1 MADSE
6 SEYPLHEHVFKGD
19 VRRVSALLRTHD
31 VAQKDVHG
39 NTPLHLAV
47 MLGQKECVQLLL
59 AHNAPVKVKN
69 CQGWNCLAEAI
80 SYGDRQT
87 ILSLLRKLRQQSRE
101 AMDFRRQDLV
111 NFLSCMGD
119 FYMELKWDFQSWIPL
134 VSRILPSDIC
144 KIHKKGSNIRLDS
157 TLVDFNDM
165 KWERGD
171 ITFLFTGNDKPSK
184 SLAVLDNNLRVY
196 QNIRYEDT
204 EAEIEDEVDILMSSD
219 IVAAQISTKTVTFQ
233 RAQSGWLLRENK
245 TEMVGR
251 FLADF
256 YSINGLTF
264 ESRKR
269 REHLTEEDLHK
280 NKAIIES
287 FTRGNSLNLENFE
300 PQRRKSLSPPLARNI
315 SFRDYITATP
325 GHPLVLGRC
334 PVSKTTTKVFK
345 ATLAMSQHF
354 PLSVSALL
362 NVLEAIAPFKHFNK
376 LREFVQMR
384 LPPGFP
390 VKIDIPILP
399 TVTARITFQDFEFR
413 DNIDDAL
420 FEIPTDYREDRNR
433 FPDL

>member
-1 MADSE
+1 M
-6 SEYPLHEHVFKGD
+6 YPLHEKVFVGD

-31 VAQKDVHG
+31 VAKKDVHG

-47 MLGQKECVQLLL
+47 MLGQKESVCNLLL

-69 CQGWNCLAEAI
+69 SQGWNSLAEAV

-87 ILSLLRKLRQQSRE
+87 ILSLLRKLKQQSRE
-101 AMDFRRQDLV
+101 AMDFRRPDLV
-111 NFLSCMGD
+111 RILELMGD

-144 KIHKKGSNIRLDS
+144 KIHKKGSNIRLDT

-184 SLAVLDNNLRVY
+184 SLTVLDNNLKVY
-196 QNIRYEDT
+196 QNVRYEDT
-204 EAEIEDEVDILMSSD
+204 ETEIEDEVDILMSSD
-219 IVAAQISTKTVTFQ
+219 IVAGQISTKTVTFQ
-233 RAQSGWLLRENK
+233 RAQSGWLMREDK
-245 TEMVGR
+245 TEMVGK

-256 YSINGLTF
+256 YSISGLTF

-280 NKAIIES
+280 NRAIIES
-287 FTRGNSLNLENFE
+287 FTRGNTMVLENSE
-300 PQRRKSLSPPLARNI
+300 PQRRKSLPPPSRRDVTFEEYI
-315 SFRDYITATP
+315 SATP
-325 GHPLVLGRC
+325 GNPPILGRQ
-334 PVSKTTTKVFK
+334 PVCKTTTKVFK
-345 ATLAMSQHF
+345 ATLAMSQNF
-354 PLSVSALL
+354 PLTVNSLL
-362 NVLEAIAPFKHFNK
+362 NVLEVIAPFKHFNK
-376 LREFVQMR
+376 LREFVQMK

-420 FEIPTDYREDRNR
+420 FEIPSNYSEDRNR

>member
-1 MADSE
+1 MPRDENMADNDSQ
-6 SEYPLHEHVFKGD
+6 YPLHENVFRGD

-69 CQGWNCLAEAI
+69 FQGWNCLAEAI

-87 ILSLLRKLRQQSRE
+87 ILSLLRKLKQQSRE
-101 AMDFRRQDLV
+101 AMDFRRPDLV
-111 NFLSCMGD
+111 HILNLMGD

-144 KIHKKGSNIRLDS
+144 KIHKKGSNIRLDT

-184 SLAVLDNNLRVY
+184 SLTVLDNNLRVY
-196 QNIRYEDT
+196 QNVRYEDT

-233 RAQSGWLLRENK
+233 RAQSGWLVRENK

-251 FLADF
+251 FLSDF
-256 YSINGLTF
+256 YYINGLTF

-287 FTRGNSLNLENFE
+287 FTRGNALSLENAE
-300 PQRRKSLSPPLARNI
+300 AQRRKSLVPPPSNRVT
-315 SFRDYITATP
+315 FEDYISASP
-325 GHPLVLGRC
+325 GHPPVLGRSAI
-334 PVSKTTTKVFK
+334 SKTTTKVFK

-354 PLSVSALL
+354 PLSVNALL
-362 NVLEAIAPFKHFNK
+362 NVLEVIAPFKHFNK
-376 LREFVQMR
+376 LREFVQMK

-390 VKIDIPILP
+390 VKIG
-399 TVTARITFQDFEFR
+399 VVFFF
-413 DNIDDAL
+413 
-420 FEIPTDYREDRNR
+420 
-433 FPDL
+433 

>member
-1 MADSE
+1 MSDE
-6 SEYPLHEHVFKGD
+6 FPLSSGPTTSL
-19 VRRVSALLRTHD
+19 RRTFTETRLFTWLSCWDRRSVC
-31 VAQKDVHG
+31 
-39 NTPLHLAV
+39 N
-47 MLGQKECVQLLL
+47 LLL

-69 CQGWNCLAEAI
+69 SQGWNSLAEAV

-87 ILSLLRKLRQQSRE
+87 ILSLLRKLKQQSRE
-101 AMDFRRQDLV
+101 AMDFRRPDLV
-111 NFLSCMGD
+111 RILELMGD

-144 KIHKKGSNIRLDS
+144 KIHKKGSNIRLDT

-184 SLAVLDNNLRVY
+184 SLTVLDNNLKVY
-196 QNIRYEDT
+196 QNVRYEDT
-204 EAEIEDEVDILMSSD
+204 ETEIEDEVDILMSSD
-219 IVAAQISTKTVTFQ
+219 IVAGQISTKTVTFQ
-233 RAQSGWLLRENK
+233 RAQSGWLMREDK
-245 TEMVGR
+245 TEMVGK

-256 YSINGLTF
+256 YSISGLTF

-280 NKAIIES
+280 NRAIIES
-287 FTRGNSLNLENFE
+287 FTRGNTMVLENSE
-300 PQRRKSLSPPLARNI
+300 PQRRKSLPPPSRRDVTFEEYI
-315 SFRDYITATP
+315 SATP
-325 GHPLVLGRC
+325 GNPPILGRQ
-334 PVSKTTTKVFK
+334 PVCKTTTKVFK
-345 ATLAMSQHF
+345 ATLAMSQNF
-354 PLSVSALL
+354 PLTVNSLL
-362 NVLEAIAPFKHFNK
+362 NVLEVIAPFKHFNK
-376 LREFVQMR
+376 LREFVQMK

-420 FEIPTDYREDRNR
+420 FEIPSNYSEDRNR

>member
-1 MADSE
+1 MADSDSD
-6 SEYPLHEHVFKGD
+6 SEDGSMYPLHEKVFVGD

-31 VAQKDVHG
+31 VAKKDVHG

-69 CQGWNCLAEAI
+69 SQGWNCLAEAV

-87 ILSLLRKLRQQSRE
+87 ILSLLRKLKQQSRE
-101 AMDFRRQDLV
+101 AMDFRRPDLV
-111 NFLSCMGD
+111 RILELMGD

-144 KIHKKGSNIRLDS
+144 KIHKKGSNIRLDT

-184 SLAVLDNNLRVY
+184 SLTVLDNNLKVY
-196 QNIRYEDT
+196 QNVRYEDT
-204 EAEIEDEVDILMSSD
+204 ETEIEDEVDILMSSD
-219 IVAAQISTKTVTFQ
+219 IVAGQISTKTVTFQ
-233 RAQSGWLLRENK
+233 RAQSGWLMREDK
-245 TEMVGR
+245 TEMVGK

-256 YSINGLTF
+256 YSISGLTF

-280 NKAIIES
+280 NRAIIES
-287 FTRGNSLNLENFE
+287 FTRGNTMVLENSE
-300 PQRRKSLSPPLARNI
+300 PQRRKSLPPPPRRDVTFEQYI
-315 SFRDYITATP
+315 SATP
-325 GHPLVLGRC
+325 GNPPILGRQ
-334 PVSKTTTKVFK
+334 PVCKTTTKVFK
-345 ATLAMSQHF
+345 ATLAM
-354 PLSVSALL
+354 
-362 NVLEAIAPFKHFNK
+362 
-376 LREFVQMR
+376 
-384 LPPGFP
+384 
-390 VKIDIPILP
+390 
-399 TVTARITFQDFEFR
+399 DFEFR

-420 FEIPTDYREDRNR
+420 FEIPTNYSEDRNR